1 MNDNRNNQ
9 PYFPQENPY
18 QSQPIYYSPYPP
30 PVYGPPAKGLGIA
43 GFVLSLLG
51 LLCCGCLPPLSF
63 GGLIFSIIAMV
74 KGNRSGLAIAG
85 LILGILGSLSSLFLL
100 ASFLLSEVTFQEMY
114 TQMPM
119 L

>member
-1 MNDNRNNQ
+1 
-9 PYFPQENPY
+9 
-18 QSQPIYYSPYPP
+18 
-30 PVYGPPAKGLGIA
+30 
-43 GFVLSLLG
+43 
-51 LLCCGCLPPLSF
+51 
-63 GGLIFSIIAMV
+63 MV